1 MEIRRRQVETREE
14 YYEVYIDGDLYHEGT
29 LKDCTEYALHAID
42 DDCAEVYKVTVTE
55 EKVVI

>member
-1 MEIRRRQVETREE
+1 MEVRET
-14 YYEVYIDGDLYHEGT
+14 YYEVYLDGELYHQGALESC
-29 LKDCTEYALHAID
+29 KYYALRALD

>member
-1 MEIRRRQVETREE
+1 MEVREI
-14 YYEVYIDGDLYHEGT
+14 YYEVYLDGTLYHEGT
-29 LKDCTEYALHAID
+29 LESCTEYAINALD